1 MEKTKI
7 YYSKNSYDNIMN
19 KIIQNKS
26 YNIEEKEQLILI
38 VEELKNINYLL
49 YAIEKLEQ
57 KDISIV
63 VDNFKKY
70 RTYLIEETYHEIYR
84 QLIDKYRD
92 YEEVCYLE
100 IRKCFNGMT
109 FNVEIINNI
118 DSLFKDNNIK
128 IKY

>member
-92 YEEVCYLE
+92 YEEVSYLE